1 MVWIMSEEIDGLT
14 HGEKS
19 EFANLEDMEDFFAGR
34 ITREEVERRLAAQRG
49 KEKDDPP
56 MTYYCVPKID
66 NTINIYPS
74 AEDAANGTG
83 AISLT
88 SRGDG
93 ENWWPETLT
102 DE

>member
-1 MVWIMSEEIDGLT
+1 MSEENHEYT
-14 HGEKS
+14 EGEKVA
-19 EFANLEDMEDFFAGR
+19 FASLQDMEDFFAGR
-34 ITREEVERRLAAQRG
+34 ITREEVERRLAAQR
-49 KEKDDPP
+49 EKDKDNPP
-56 MTYYCVPKID
+56 TTYYCVPKID

-88 SRGDG
+88 SRG
-93 ENWWPETLT
+93 ENENCWPEILT